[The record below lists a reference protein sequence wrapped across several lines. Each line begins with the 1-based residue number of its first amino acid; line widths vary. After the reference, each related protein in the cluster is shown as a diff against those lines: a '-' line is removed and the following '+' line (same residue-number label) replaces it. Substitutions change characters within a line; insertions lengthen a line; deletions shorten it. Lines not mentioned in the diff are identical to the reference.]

1 MKVLITELSNEIC
14 VSVNEIMVFQ
24 QTMSPELYTGVG
36 KRTWFTLEGVNAIKS
51 HFTGPHFES
60 TVETG
65 VVLGQCKNPRFLYVK
80 IPSVDGKVAVKIPAR
95 LVGKLDKKRIGVEKL
110 VHGAETSYQWV
121 KIDQNASVC

>member
-14 VSVNEIMVFQ
+14 VSINEIMVFQ

-51 HFTGPHFES
+51 YFTGPHFES